1 VFVEAIKELNEK
13 NKLLTKENN
22 DLKEKYDA
30 LQQDMILIKKTLNL
44 I

>member
-1 VFVEAIKELNEK
+1 LAPVFVEAIKA
-13 NKLLTKENN
+13 LTKENN